1 MRFIIALSIAGAC
14 FGQGKQNIV
23 QTGLVDA
30 HGASWIF
37 PSATFASPP
46 SAPVTGSVY
55 VFTDASAVGTCSGGG
70 SALATCRWSGSAWSA
85 VGGGGGGG
93 GAPGGASGQV
103 QVNSG
108 GAFGGQTS
116 IFSGGTKV
124 QNAVECAHGTTSY
137 TALTAAAASQE
148 ITIQTGISGNVRYA
162 AVLLSETTQFGGGT
176 GLTVSMGR
184 PGSSTNAEMTNGF
197 LFPLMASGGD
207 VNYASTRPIPPQ
219 VTSTYS
225 IVLNFAVTAGN
236 VNAVTAGSLTWEVCG
251 YAAR

>member
-14 FGQGKQNIV
+14 FGQGKQNII

-37 PSATFASPP
+37 PGAMFASPP
-46 SAPVTGSVY
+46 STPATGSVY

-70 SALATCRWSGSAWSA
+70 NALATCRWSGSAWAA
-85 VGGGGGGG
+85 VGGGGGGV
-93 GAPGGASGQV
+93 PGGASGQV

-108 GAFGGQTS
+108 GAFGGQNS
-116 IFSGGTKV
+116 IFSGATSV

-148 ITIQTGISGNVRYA
+148 IAIQTGISGNIRYA
-162 AVLLSETTQFGGGT
+162 GVLLSETTQFVGGT

-184 PGSSTNAEMTNGF
+184 PGSSTNAEMTNGY
-197 LFPLMASGGD
+197 LFPLMVSGGD
-207 VNYASTRPIPPQ
+207 VNYVSTRPIPPQ
-219 VTSTYS
+219 MTSTYS